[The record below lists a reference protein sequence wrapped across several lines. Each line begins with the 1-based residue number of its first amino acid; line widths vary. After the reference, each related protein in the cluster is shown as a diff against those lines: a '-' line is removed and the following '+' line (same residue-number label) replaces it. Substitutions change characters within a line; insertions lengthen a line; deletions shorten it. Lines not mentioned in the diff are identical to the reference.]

1 MSEKKIDHGFFFS
14 VSKITFHVSHRSF
27 IIRWLSFYQPYKK
40 VAVKEIEQYY
50 YFNGDLHRNLRAG
63 CVIGC
68 PEITITFTTIF
79 AGSWSQCCEVN
90 ICYFIIVYSL

>member
-68 PEITITFTTIF
+68 PEITIIYNDFCWKLE
-79 AGSWSQCCEVN
+79 SVLRSQYMLFYN
-90 ICYFIIVYSL
+90 ISLY